1 MIHRIEDYN
10 ATLTS
15 PDTGRVG
22 QEVWHR
28 PVVERV
34 IVTNQDI
41 EDIRHS
47 LVLILKA
54 GYHPVAVIFEP
65 IKEGRFK

>member
-15 PDTGRVG
+15 PDTGRGG

-28 PVVERV
+28 PVIEKV
-34 IVTNQDI
+34 ITSMQDI

-47 LVLILKA
+47 LILIVKA
-54 GYHPVAVIFEP
+54 GHRPVVTVFEP
-65 IKEGRFK
+65 IKKERY

>member
-1 MIHRIEDYN
+1 MIHRIEDYH

-15 PDTGRVG
+15 PDAGRVG

-28 PVVERV
+28 AVTERV
-34 IVTNQDI
+34 ITCQQDI

-65 IKEGRFK
+65 INERRFK